1 MITVER
7 IEQLMKAQDDLNKV
21 YAGEDWATK
30 NYDFLGYAAVETAEL
45 LNHHGGMFHYR
56 KQEPDWPQVEM
67 ELVDILHF
75 LLSAAIQQ
83 KVDAG
88 ALLGGALL
96 GEGYAGALL
105 GGAIQDCSLLG
116 FVGQP
121 ADEAYTLEDRAKAL
135 MNQCTKQEPHSY
147 FAWTEFVRLT
157 TACEYTLEHIFN
169 KYQLKYTLNRFRIA
183 NGSVTGE
190 YKKVWADGREDNEHL
205 QELAARTFN
214 QVTGAYNL
222 EMLTEMLQQKYSTND
237 SDPLAS
243 LKLAGFTK
251 QEDGTWQKLC
261 KTADE
266 RGDAVSKVV
275 CQSHATAN
283 STFVAGSGWVITAKL
298 KERSPI

>member
-30 NYDFLGYAAVETAEL
+30 NYDFLGYAAVEAAEL

-75 LLSAAIQQ
+75 LLSAAIQEG
-83 KVDAG
+83 VDAG
-88 ALLGGALL
+88 TLLDYVEQSTGK
-96 GEGYAGALL
+96 
-105 GGAIQDCSLLG
+105 S
-116 FVGQP
+116 
-121 ADEAYTLEDRAKAL
+121 YTVEDRAKAL
-135 MNQCTKQEPHSY
+135 MCECTKRGTHSI
-147 FAWTEFVRLT
+147 FAWEEFVWLT
-157 TACEYTLEHIFN
+157 FACNFTLDHIFN

-183 NGSVTGE
+183 NGSVTGG

-205 QELAARTFN
+205 QEMAARAFN
-214 QVTGAYNL
+214 QVTGEYNL
-222 EMLTEMLQQKYSTND
+222 DMLTKMLQQRYSTNVSNASD
-237 SDPLAS
+237 ASDPLAS
-243 LKLAGFTK
+243 LKSAGFTK
-251 QEDGTWQKLC
+251 QEDGTWQKVC
-261 KTADE
+261 KTSDE

-283 STFVAGSGWVITAKL
+283 STFVAGTGWVITAKL
-298 KERSPI
+298 KERRPI

>member
-7 IEQLMKAQDDLNKV
+7 IEQLMKSQDDLNKV

-30 NYDFLGYAAVETAEL
+30 DYDFLGYAAVESAEL

-56 KQEPDWPQVEM
+56 KQEPDWPQIEM

-75 LLSAAIQQ
+75 LLSAAIQNG
-83 KVDAG
+83 VGAG
-88 ALLGGALL
+88 ELLVF
-96 GEGYAGALL
+96 
-105 GGAIQDCSLLG
+105 S
-116 FVGQP
+116 GQP
-121 ADEAYTLEDRAKAL
+121 VGKSYIVEDCAKAL
-135 MNQCTKQEPHSY
+135 MYECTKQHTRSSS
-147 FAWTEFVRLT
+147 AWAEFVRLT
-157 TACEYTLEHIFN
+157 TACNFTLEHIFN

-205 QELAARTFN
+205 QSLAYRAFN
-214 QVTGAYNL
+214 PVTEEYNL
-222 EMLTEMLQQKYSTND
+222 GMLTEMLQQRYSTNVSNA

-243 LKLAGFTK
+243 LKSAGFTK
-251 QEDGTWQKLC
+251 QEDGTWQKVC

>member
-1 MITVER
+1 MITIER

-21 YAGEDWATK
+21 YAGEEWATK
-30 NYDFLGYAAVETAEL
+30 NYDFMGYAAVETAEL

-75 LLSAAIQQ
+75 LLSAAIQEG
-83 KVDAG
+83 VDAG
-88 ALLGGALL
+88 TLLDYVEQPTGFSAA
-96 GEGYAGALL
+96 YAVE
-105 GGAIQDCSLLG
+105 DC
-116 FVGQP
+116 
-121 ADEAYTLEDRAKAL
+121 AKAL
-135 MNQCTKQEPHSY
+135 MCECTKRGTHSF
-147 FAWTEFVRLT
+147 FAWEEFVRLT
-157 TACEYTLEHIFN
+157 TACKFTLEHIFN

-205 QELAARTFN
+205 QELAARTVN
-214 QVTGAYNL
+214 PVTGEYNL
-222 EMLTEMLQQKYSTND
+222 EVLTEMLQQRYSTNASNA

-251 QEDGTWQKLC
+251 QEDGTWQKVC

-283 STFVAGSGWVITAKL
+283 STFVAGTGWVITAKL
-298 KERSPI
+298 KERRPI

>member
-1 MITVER
+1 MIT

-45 LNHHGGMFHYR
+45 LNHHGEMFHYR

-75 LLSAAIQQ
+75 LLSAAVQWDVPSKLVKHGCDETDTHIGIP
-83 KVDAG
+83 KIGKWLMLVCLDDDLTPITKIIKAFEAFSELVG
-88 ALLGGALL
+88 A
-96 GEGYAGALL
+96 
-105 GGAIQDCSLLG
+105 CN
-116 FVGQP
+116 F
-121 ADEAYTLEDRAKAL
+121 TLD
-135 MNQCTKQEPHSY
+135 
-147 FAWTEFVRLT
+147 
-157 TACEYTLEHIFN
+157 HIFN

-190 YKKVWADGREDNEHL
+190 YKKVWVDGREDNEHL
-205 QELAARTFN
+205 QELATRVFN
-214 QVTGAYNL
+214 SVAGKYNL
-222 EMLTEMLQQKYSTND
+222 EVLTEMLQQRYSTNASD
-237 SDPLAS
+237 ASDPLAS

-251 QEDGTWQKLC
+251 QEDGTWQKVC

-283 STFVAGSGWVITAKL
+283 STFVMGTGWIITAKL
-298 KERSPI
+298 KERRPI

>member
-21 YAGEDWATK
+21 YAGEEWATK

-56 KQEPDWPQVEM
+56 KQEPDWPQIEM

-75 LLSAAIQQ
+75 LLSAAIQTKLTAEEVQ
-83 KVDAG
+83 EWAAAG
-88 ALLGGALL
+88 VSETLPITVAIHGKTLMGLCATPDLIVGVEGRHGKYIEQEPVALAWRAFATLVNSCNL
-96 GEGYAGALL
+96 
-105 GGAIQDCSLLG
+105 
-116 FVGQP
+116 
-121 ADEAYTLEDRAKAL
+121 TLE
-135 MNQCTKQEPHSY
+135 Y
-147 FAWTEFVRLT
+147 
-157 TACEYTLEHIFN
+157 IFN

-205 QELAARTFN
+205 QDLAARTFN
-214 QVTGAYNL
+214 PVTGEYNL
-222 EMLTEMLQQKYSTND
+222 DMLTEMLQQRYSTNVSNA

-251 QEDGTWQKLC
+251 QEDGTWQKVC

-298 KERSPI
+298 KERRPI

>member
-21 YAGEDWATK
+21 YAGEDWAIK

-56 KQEPDWPQVEM
+56 KQEPDWPQIEM

-75 LLSAAIQQ
+75 LLSAAVEW
-83 KVDAG
+83 KVPSRLVKSWCVETAANNAIPDAG
-88 ALLGGALL
+88 KWLMSV
-96 GEGYAGALL
+96 
-105 GGAIQDCSLLG
+105 C
-116 FVGQP
+116 
-121 ADEAYTLEDRAKAL
+121 LEDDLTPTSQVVKA
-135 MNQCTKQEPHSY
+135 
-147 FAWTEFVRLT
+147 FVVFSELVV
-157 TACEYTLEHIFN
+157 ACNFTLDHIFN

-183 NGSVTGE
+183 NGSVTGG

-205 QELAARTFN
+205 QEMAARTFN

-222 EMLTEMLQQKYSTND
+222 EMLTEMLQQRYSTNASD
-237 SDPLAS
+237 ASDASDPLAS
-243 LKLAGFTK
+243 LKSAGFTK
-251 QEDGTWQKLC
+251 QEDGTWQKVC

-275 CQSHATAN
+275 CRSHVTAS

>member
-21 YAGEDWATK
+21 YAGEDWASK
-30 NYDFLGYAAVETAEL
+30 GYDFLGYAAVETAEL

-56 KQEPDWPQVEM
+56 KQAPDWPQVEM

-75 LLSAAIQQ
+75 LLSASIQEG
-83 KVDAG
+83 VAAG
-88 ALLGGALL
+88 ILLDIVEQPT
-96 GEGYAGALL
+96 GE
-105 GGAIQDCSLLG
+105 
-116 FVGQP
+116 
-121 ADEAYTLEDRAKAL
+121 EYTVEDRAKAL
-135 MNQCTKQEPHSY
+135 MNQCTNQGTRRSFAY
-147 FAWTEFVRLT
+147 SIFAWVEFVKLSA
-157 TACEYTLEHIFN
+157 ACNLTLEYIFN

-205 QELAARTFN
+205 QELAYRAFN
-214 QVTGAYNL
+214 PVTEAYNL
-222 EMLTEMLQQKYSTND
+222 GMLTEMLQQRYSTNVSNA

-251 QEDGTWQKLC
+251 QEDGTWQKVC

-283 STFVAGSGWVITAKL
+283 STFVAGTGWIITAKL
-298 KERSPI
+298 KERRPI

>member
-21 YAGEDWATK
+21 YAGEEWATK

-56 KQEPDWPQVEM
+56 KQEPDWPQIEM

-75 LLSAAIQQ
+75 LLSAAIQEG
-83 KVDAG
+83 VAADT
-88 ALLGGALL
+88 LLD
-96 GEGYAGALL
+96 YAEQPTGCSA
-105 GGAIQDCSLLG
+105 AYAVEDC
-116 FVGQP
+116 
-121 ADEAYTLEDRAKAL
+121 AKAL
-135 MNQCTKQEPHSY
+135 MYQCTKQETHST
-147 FAWTEFVRLT
+147 FAWEEFVRLSA
-157 TACEYTLEHIFN
+157 ACNLTLEYIFN

-205 QELAARTFN
+205 QELAYRAFN
-214 QVTGAYNL
+214 PVTEEYNL
-222 EMLTEMLQQKYSTND
+222 GMLTEMLQQRYSTNVSNTPD
-237 SDPLAS
+237 ASDPLAS

-251 QEDGTWQKLC
+251 QEDGTWQKVC

-283 STFVAGSGWVITAKL
+283 STFVAGTGWIITAKL
-298 KERSPI
+298 KERRPI